1 MDDEHD
7 SYQTPKPGKVYL
19 SPSMKAFG
27 DPSHQMRIASKL
39 TGESDQYQYATER
52 GEVVLRKKPAART
65 SLRAKFLEATGKV
78 YILTLQRFDQETG
91 QPYGDGFTFT
101 GEEIPRLLEFLTQ
114 LRCLAFKDGRSLNLT
129 EDELRGRVLTTAQ
142 ATALLEGNEELFA
155 EVVRHALSK
164 EDVVALAYRR
174 QELGVFERLLTDP
187 RYFAEMK
194 DQAKCGEEA
203 LWQRFFEKNPWIFG
217 YGLRYLYGASLDDAK
232 LEQTVH
238 GHTAFSPGKRVDALL
253 KSKAIAS
260 TLCFVEIKRHTTEL
274 LATTAY
280 RSGCY
285 APSSELT
292 GAVAQIQAT
301 VSHAA
306 QTLFG
311 RRGVAGD
318 DGFPT
323 GEEVFNF
330 APRSF
335 VVVGSLGEFRN
346 EHGISEDRLRAFE
359 LYRTHL
365 HQPEI
370 YTFDEI
376 FERARHIVH
385 ASDSLG

>member
-1 MDDEHD
+1 
-7 SYQTPKPGKVYL
+7 VYL
-19 SPSMKAFG
+19 SPSLNAFG
-27 DPSHQMRIASKL
+27 DPSHQIRIASKL
-39 TGESDQYQYATER
+39 TGESDQYQYATEC
-52 GEVVLRKKPAART
+52 GEVVLRQKPAART

-78 YILTLQRFDQETG
+78 YILTLQRFDEISG
-91 QPYGDGFTFT
+91 QPYGNGFTFT

-114 LRCLAFKDGRSLNLT
+114 LRNLAFEDGRSLNLT
-129 EDELRGRVLTTAQ
+129 EEELRSRVLTTAQ

-155 EVVRHALSK
+155 EVVRNALSK
-164 EDVVALAYRR
+164 EDVVAQAYRR

-187 RYFAEMK
+187 EYFAEAK
-194 DQAKCGEEA
+194 GQAKCGEEA

-217 YGLRYLYGASLDDAK
+217 YGLRYLYGTSLDDAK

-238 GHTAFSPGKRVDALL
+238 GHSVFSPGKRVDALL

-260 TLCFVEIKRHTTEL
+260 TLCFLEIKRHTTEL
-274 LATTAY
+274 LAKTAY

-285 APSSELT
+285 TPSSELI
-292 GAVAQIQAT
+292 GAVAQVQAT

-311 RRGVAGD
+311 QRSVASN

-346 EHGISEDRLRAFE
+346 DHGISEDRLRAFE
-359 LYRTHL
+359 LYRTNL

-385 ASDSLG
+385 TADVD